1 MAIDGAFLYAIKNE
15 LSQFIGGRVDKIA
28 QPSREELI
36 ITIRASGGNKKVIMS
51 ASANTAR
58 VHLTTATV
66 ENPKVPPMF
75 CMLMRKHLGSAK
87 LLGIRQDGLE
97 RILYFDFEAMNE
109 IGDMVTLTLA
119 VEIMG
124 RYSNV
129 ILINSEGRV
138 IDSIK
143 RVDAEMSRERLILPG
158 IRYEYPQRDDRI
170 SILTATKEEI
180 REKLYSVRNDDLA
193 KCLVRTFEGIAPL
206 FARECVYNCHDGDIL
221 RDDITDGIFDRLV
234 EYIFTVREKMLGGK
248 NDFTVLIDK
257 DNALKDFSFADIK
270 QYGELM
276 TVRHFE
282 TAGETLDYF
291 YSERDNFSRMKQ
303 RSADMLKLL
312 ANTSERISRK
322 LAIQKSELMECAKKD
337 ELKMKGDLINANI
350 YRIEKGAENIE
361 LENYY
366 DENKPVKIKMDTR
379 LSPSQN
385 AQKYY
390 AEYRKAV
397 TAEKMLADL
406 ISKGEQEPVYIASV
420 FDALTRSVTEAEIL
434 ELREE
439 LTEQGYIRRRGAK
452 QKAGKSLPPLEFT
465 SSDGY
470 RILVGRNNRQN
481 DTLTLKTADKTD
493 IWLHTKDIPGSHVII
508 FTGGTTPPDE
518 TIREAAVL
526 AAYHSKAK
534 TSAQVPVDYVEV
546 RYVKKPSGSKPGMVI
561 FTNNRT
567 LYVTPDGELAERLKK

>member
-1 MAIDGAFLYAIKNE
+1 MAIDGAFLYAIKKE
-15 LSQFIGGRVDKIA
+15 LLQLVGGRVDKIA

-36 ITIRASGGNKKVIMS
+36 ITIRASGGNRKVIMS

-58 VHLTTATV
+58 VHLTDVSV
-66 ENPKVPPMF
+66 ENPKTPPMF

-87 LLGIRQDGLE
+87 LLDIRQDGLE

-124 RYSNV
+124 RYSNI

-143 RVDAEMSRERLILPG
+143 RVDAEMSRERMILPG
-158 IRYEYPQRDDRI
+158 IRYEALERDDRV
-170 SILTATKEEI
+170 SLLTSTEDEI
-180 REKLYSVRNDDLA
+180 RDKLYSVRNDNLA
-193 KCLVRTFEGIAPL
+193 KCLVRTFEGISPL
-206 FARECVYNCHDGDIL
+206 FARECVFRCGAGDIT
-221 RDDITDGIFDRLV
+221 RDEMTDGVFENLV
-234 EYIFTVREKMLGGK
+234 SYIFEIREKLLVGN
-248 NDFTVLIDK
+248 NDYTVLIDGDK
-257 DNALKDFSFADIK
+257 ALKDFCFTDIS

-276 TVRHFE
+276 TKKMFR

-303 RSADMLKLL
+303 RSSDMFRLL
-312 ANTSERISRK
+312 SATSERIARK
-322 LAIQKSELMECAKKD
+322 LALQKSELMECEKKE
-337 ELKMKGDLINANI
+337 ELKLRGDLINANI
-350 YRIEKGAENIE
+350 YRLEKGLEKVT
-361 LENYY
+361 LENYC
-366 DENKPVKIKMDTR
+366 DENRPLEIKMDSR
-379 LSPSQN
+379 LTPSQN

-390 AEYRKAV
+390 SEYRKAV
-397 TAEKMLADL
+397 TAEKMLTDL
-406 ISKGEQEPVYIASV
+406 IKKGEQELVYIDSV
-420 FDALTRSVTEAEIL
+420 YDALSRSQSEAEIL

-452 QKAGKSLPPLEFT
+452 QKAGKTLPPIEFT
-465 SSDGY
+465 SSEGY

-481 DTLTLKTADKTD
+481 DTLTLKTASKND

-508 FTGGTTPPDE
+508 ITEGKVPSDE
-518 TIREAAVL
+518 TILEAAVI

-546 RYVKKPSGSKPGMVI
+546 KYVKKPSGAKPGMVI

-567 LYVTPDGELAERLKK
+567 LYVTPDGELAERLRK